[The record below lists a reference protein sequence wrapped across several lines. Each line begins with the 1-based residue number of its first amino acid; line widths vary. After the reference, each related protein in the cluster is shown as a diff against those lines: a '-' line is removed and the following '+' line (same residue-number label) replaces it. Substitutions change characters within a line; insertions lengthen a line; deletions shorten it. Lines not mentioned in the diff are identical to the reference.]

1 MISLLFF
8 ILVKVRNWLYDSG
21 FFQIYRSRFPVISV
35 GNITTGGT
43 GKTPFVLY
51 LTKMVI
57 KKGLRPLI
65 ISRGYKRSSSGL
77 FFFNWG
83 VLKKSNLGADFVGD
97 EPFLISKK
105 FPDVDIIVNKDRV
118 SAVKFAENLG
128 VSYDVIILDDAFQ
141 HRSIYRDLDI
151 VLINTNQ
158 DHKSLLPK
166 GLLREPY
173 KNISRADCVVL
184 TKNNPKF
191 NLDDINNLSLSI
203 FECKEVYSLS
213 KNKKKGIGFCGIGSP
228 VSFWKTLEALS
239 VKVYKKIDFKDHQN
253 YNATTIKEI
262 ERLFVDNK
270 TFFTTEKDWIKLP
283 EDFKIKYD
291 GVFVKMDVKI
301 KGDEFNRLIDR
312 IC

>member
-35 GNITTGGT
+35 GNITAGGT

-51 LTKMVI
+51 LTKLFI
-57 KKGLRPLI
+57 KRGLRPLI

-77 FFFNWG
+77 FFFNWD

-105 FPDVDIIVNKDRV
+105 FPEVDIIVNKDRV
-118 SAVKFAENLG
+118 SAVKFAENLD

-191 NLDDINNLSLSI
+191 NLDDINNLGLPI

-228 VSFWKTLEALS
+228 VSFWKTLEGLS
-239 VKVYKKIDFKDHQN
+239 VKVCKKIDFKDHQN
-253 YNATTIKEI
+253 YSSTAIKEI